1 MCTFA
6 SLRTSSSHLE
16 RAWGDSQHSNS
27 DDGRAAV
34 KSQRRRETER
44 RAEGD
49 GGVAGGEM
57 DGVEGEN
64 VKDEEKVKEERQ
76 REMKG
81 VGAKDERVTRRVESE
96 QDGAVRGGM
105 MKDEDGVWA
114 RKNWRGEVGRWM
126 DRTLLAHSPCQPLTS
141 RQAPWQP
148 RLLRHNEPFFFS
160 KGPRI

>member
-1 MCTFA
+1 M
-6 SLRTSSSHLE
+6 
-16 RAWGDSQHSNS
+16 
-27 DDGRAAV
+27 
-34 KSQRRRETER
+34 
-44 RAEGD
+44 EG
-49 GGVAGGEM
+49 AGGET

-64 VKDEEKVKEERQ
+64 VKDEEKVRGRGEAERD
-76 REMKG
+76 EG
-81 VGAKDERVTRRVESE
+81 AGAKDERVMRRVESE

-114 RKNWRGEVGRWM
+114 QKNWRGEVGRWM

-148 RLLRHNEPFFFS
+148 RLPLHNEPFFFS